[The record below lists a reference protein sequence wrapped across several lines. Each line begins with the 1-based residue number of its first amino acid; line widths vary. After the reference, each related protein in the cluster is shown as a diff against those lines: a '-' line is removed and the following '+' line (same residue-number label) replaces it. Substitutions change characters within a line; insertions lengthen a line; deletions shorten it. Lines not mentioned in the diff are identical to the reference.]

1 MNINL
6 KNLLNVY
13 GENAHISNIPDSNIK
28 YGSNNG
34 IAIYNGTN
42 LIKKVYRGT
51 TKLFDSVLD
60 AQAQVI
66 VSCENNKVL
75 KINNLYVTNIDGLN
89 SATITAYIDDGNDIL
104 SYIAKY
110 TPVSAGQ
117 TVDLVIGQT
126 SSIYLTEGQSIKL
139 ISNVSNR
146 LSGFASYEKI
156 S

>member
-42 LIKKVYRGT
+42 LIKKVYRGN

-89 SATITAYIDDGNDIL
+89 SATITAYIDDGSDIL

>member
-34 IAIYNGTN
+34 IAIYNGIN

-51 TKLFDSVLD
+51 TKLFDRVLD

-89 SATITAYIDDGNDIL
+89 SATITAYIDEGNDIL

-110 TPVSAGQ
+110 TLVSAGQ
-117 TVDLVIGQT
+117 TVDLIIGQT
-126 SSIYLTEGQSIKL
+126 SS
-139 ISNVSNR
+139 NN
-146 LSGFASYEKI
+146 
-156 S
+156 